1 MLKCTVLNCTIKK
14 YNELLWSKALS
25 AGQLWPFIAN
35 KMHKKKNRNRNE
47 QKWNKQKKKTWK
59 KILDC
64 VALILAPVLNEYYCD
79 GIMGSVKI
87 DGKWVETGK
96 YYPRAC
102 NKMASLFQF

>member
-1 MLKCTVLNCTIKK
+1 MKQ
-14 YNELLWSKALS
+14 S
-25 AGQLWPFIAN
+25 
-35 KMHKKKNRNRNE
+35 
-47 QKWNKQKKKTWK
+47 QKKKKKSWK

-79 GIMGSVKI
+79 GITGSVKI

-102 NKMASLFQF
+102 IKMASLFQF